1 VDVAFS
7 TEEQAG
13 AYGAIITKV
22 KGAFVAASSS
32 FILHVASPAMA
43 KAPAMLH
50 GLLFAHSLGY
60 TKTEVA
66 SDSSEVVNI

>member
-1 VDVAFS
+1 VAFA

-13 AYGAIITKV
+13 ASGAIITKI

-32 FILHVASPAMA
+32 FISHVASPAMA
-43 KAPAMLH
+43 KALAMLH

-60 TKTEVA
+60 TEIEVA
-66 SDSSEVVNI
+66 SDSS